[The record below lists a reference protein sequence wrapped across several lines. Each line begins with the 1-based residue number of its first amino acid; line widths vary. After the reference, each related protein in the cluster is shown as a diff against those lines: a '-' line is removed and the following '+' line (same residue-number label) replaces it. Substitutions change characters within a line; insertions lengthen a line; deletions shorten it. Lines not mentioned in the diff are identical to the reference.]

1 MLARGSPSTPTAPKA
16 VGHVRTARV
25 LSAPMSTLL
34 DDLRARGLV
43 QDSTDL
49 DALAE
54 RLDEGP
60 ISLYYGCDPSAP
72 SLHAGNLIGL
82 LVLRRFADAG
92 HRPVALVGGATGM
105 IGDPGGRSEERNLL
119 DGETLAANVAGIAA
133 QVERVVGGV
142 ATVVNNRD
150 WTEGIGVLEV
160 LRDVGKHVTVNQMLA
175 KESVKARVQ
184 SEHGISYT
192 EFSYMLLQ
200 ANDFWHLNA
209 HQGVELQIGGSDQW
223 GNLVAGVDLVRRR
236 SQASAHAFTW
246 PLITRA
252 DGAKFGKSTGGAI
265 WLDAAETSPYQFFQY
280 WVNVDDRD
288 VERFLLQLTLLP
300 VDEIRDLVAVHA
312 DAPQERRA
320 QRRLA
325 HEVTSIAHGDEAAR
339 AAAEASTVL
348 FGGDPGDASV
358 EAWAVVASEVETVG
372 PPRDA
377 DLSAGLDPVALL
389 VATGLAKSNSD
400 ARRLVKDG
408 GVRATGRRLDEGDRV
423 TAADVRHGRYVLLA
437 RGRKA
442 FAAVDLEKDPPS
454 S

>member
-1 MLARGSPSTPTAPKA
+1 
-16 VGHVRTARV
+16 
-25 LSAPMSTLL
+25 MSTLL

-49 DALAE
+49 GSLAE

-92 HRPVALVGGATGM
+92 HRPMALVGGATGM

-119 DGETLAANVAGIAA
+119 DEETLAANVAGIAA
-133 QVERVVGGV
+133 QVERMVGGV

-150 WTEGIGVLEV
+150 WTEGIGVLEF

-200 ANDFWHLNA
+200 ANDFWHLHA
-209 HQGVELQIGGSDQW
+209 HHGVELQIGGSDQW
-223 GNLVAGVDLVRRR
+223 GNLVAGVDLIRRR

-265 WLDAAETSPYQFFQY
+265 WLDPEQTSPYQFFQY
-280 WVNVDDRD
+280 WMNVDDRD
-288 VERFLLQLTLLP
+288 VERFLLQLTLLG
-300 VDEIRDLVAVHA
+300 VDEVRDLVAVHA
-312 DAPQERRA
+312 DAPQERARPAPVGHRGHHPRPRCRGRHAAA
-320 QRRLA
+320 Q
-325 HEVTSIAHGDEAAR
+325 EAA
-339 AAAEASTVL
+339 AVL
-348 FGGDPGDASV
+348 FGGDPGQASP
-358 EAWAVVASEVETVG
+358 EAWEVVAAEVETVHA
-372 PPRDA
+372 PA
-377 DLSAGLDPVALL
+377 DGDLAEGLDPVPLL

-400 ARRLVKDG
+400 ARRLVKEG
-408 GVRATGRRLDEGDRV
+408 GVRVTGRRIAEGDRI
-423 TAADVRHGRYVLLA
+423 TAA
-437 RGRKA
+437 
-442 FAAVDLEKDPPS
+442 
-454 S
+454 

>member
-1 MLARGSPSTPTAPKA
+1 
-16 VGHVRTARV
+16 
-25 LSAPMSTLL
+25 MSSLL

-49 DALAE
+49 DALAD
-54 RLDEGP
+54 RLAEGP
-60 ISLYYGCDPSAP
+60 IALYYGCDPSAP

-119 DGETLAANVAGIAA
+119 DEETLAANVAGIGA
-133 QVERVVGGV
+133 QVQRIVGEV

-150 WTEGIGVLEV
+150 WTAGIGVLEF

-175 KESVKARVQ
+175 KESVKARVS

-192 EFSYMLLQ
+192 EFSYQLLQ
-200 ANDFWHLNA
+200 ANDFWHLHA
-209 HQGVELQIGGSDQW
+209 HEGVELQIGGSDQW
-223 GNLVAGVDLVRRR
+223 GNLVAGVDLIRRR

-265 WLDAAETSPYQFFQY
+265 WLDAAQTSPYQFFQY
-280 WVNVDDRD
+280 WMNVDDRD
-288 VERFLLQLTLLP
+288 VQRFLLQLTLLE
-300 VDEIRDLVAVHA
+300 VDEVRDLVAVHT
-312 DAPQERRA
+312 DAPQERAA

-325 HEVTSIAHGDEAAR
+325 HEVTSLVHGTDAAL
-339 AAAEASTVL
+339 AAAEASSVL
-348 FGGDPGDASV
+348 FGGDPTDASTA
-358 EAWAVVASEVETVG
+358 AWAVVAEEVDAVG
-372 PPRDA
+372 APEGA
-377 DLSAGLDPVALL
+377 SVEEGIDPVPVL
-389 VATGLAKSNSD
+389 VGSGLAKSNSD
-400 ARRLVKDG
+400 ARRLVRDG
-408 GVRATGRRLDEGDRV
+408 GVRITGRRIEDGDRIGPG
-423 TAADVRHGRYVLLA
+423 DVRHGHYVLLA

-442 FAAVDLEKDPPS
+442 FAVLDLEKDPLS